1 MTERARDKDGKRQ
14 EREGG
19 REAAGRDTQRT
30 AGRRDR
36 ETGGEGKGS
45 RDTERGREKERKAAE
60 KQRTRGTLGTG
71 QQRTRERQ
79 RWSETGRRE
88 TAKAVADRWEET
100 ECHSLVPVKAVR
112 PPGPR
117 QAQRDELC
125 PHLPPLLNTWPACT
139 SRTLHTHPHLPVCLR
154 WGSPVPMSVPKHRHL
169 LCVHPSPPISL
180 TACLPS
186 KCWGPCLPLS
196 S

>member
-36 ETGGEGKGS
+36 ETGREGKGS
-45 RDTERGREKERKAAE
+45 RDAERGREKERKAAE

-88 TAKAVADRWEET
+88 TAKAVADKWEET

-125 PHLPPLLNTWPACT
+125 PHLPPSSTRGRPAHPGHFT
-139 SRTLHTHPHLPVCLR
+139 PTHIC
-154 WGSPVPMSVPKHRHL
+154 
-169 LCVHPSPPISL
+169 LCVSVGEVPSP
-180 TACLPS
+180 CLSRSTGTFCVSTHLRPF
-186 KCWGPCLPLS
+186 P
-196 S
+196 